1 MAPGAVASD
10 DNPAVPADANPF
22 RNSIMADSASD
33 DPFLRQFFAQLP
45 PELRTNFTDRQLAAL
60 KSVFGDATRSGHA
73 FDLRFSLPLPWRG
86 IYLVLLGG
94 QDRRRGGAHKRSGAR
109 RGLWRLG
116 NLIVGGLFVLQIGL
130 ALAGLVIWLIG
141 D

>member
-1 MAPGAVASD
+1 
-10 DNPAVPADANPF
+10 
-22 RNSIMADSASD
+22 MADSASG

-45 PELRTNFTDRQLAAL
+45 PELRTGFTDRQLAAL

-73 FDLRFSLPLPWRG
+73 FDLRLGLPLPWRSV
-86 IYLVLLGG
+86 YLVLLGG
-94 QDRRRGGAHKRSGAR
+94 QDRRRGGGHERGGAR

-130 ALAGLVIWLIG
+130 ALAGLLIWLFG
-141 D
+141 N